1 MTEQTHSALRELQ
14 EIDQGIVAIE
24 RRMVELDDAML
35 DVDAPAEEMER
46 EVEVTRG
53 RLQEM
58 KLEER
63 RLELSIQDKVTR
75 VERLDERLQG
85 VRNVREESAV
95 RSEIDMVRQALA
107 SDEQENL
114 SLLDQI
120 RRLELKL
127 EEQESAL
134 EQARSEVE
142 PRRKELEAARTEAE
156 GERDTARARR
166 EEFVGQ
172 VPERELRL
180 YESIRQGGRRA
191 AVAPLTADGACSS
204 CFGVLPL
211 QSQNEVRHGS
221 SLVRCETCGVILTA
235 PLPEPEPDEAE
246 DEPQP
251 SDEAESTAG
260 ADDAEPADAA
270 GSDDAGDE
278 PATGGE

>member
-24 RRMVELDDAML
+24 RRMIELDEAML
-35 DVDAPAEEMER
+35 DVDAPAEELER
-46 EVEVTRG
+46 DVEVTRG

-63 RLELSIQDKVTR
+63 RIELSIQDKGTR
-75 VERLDERLQG
+75 VERLEERLQG

-134 EQARSEVE
+134 GQARAEIE
-142 PRRKELEAARTEAE
+142 PRRNELEASRAEAE
-156 GERDTARARR
+156 SERDATRARR
-166 EEFVGQ
+166 DQFAEQ

-191 AVAPLTADGACSS
+191 AVAPLTADGACSC

-221 SLVRCETCGVILTA
+221 SLIRCETCGVILTA
-235 PLPEPEPDEAE
+235 PLPEPDEAE
-246 DEPQP
+246 A
-251 SDEAESTAG
+251 EAE
-260 ADDAEPADAA
+260 AEAHDAA
-270 GSDDAGDE
+270 AGEATDSETANGDAGDE
-278 PATGGE
+278 PAPDEE